1 MIMESFIHVKKSS
14 LRGELTIPPS
24 KSHTIRGII
33 FGLLADGVSEIKNP
47 LDAEDTR
54 SCVRCCR
61 LLGADIRTGKTWRIK
76 GVGGEIAVPEEP
88 LYVGNSGTTLGNLVA
103 VSALGKASVT
113 LDGDSSIRS
122 RPFLPLLNALSLL
135 GVETSSRNNLGK
147 CPITV
152 RGPLRG
158 GTATVDGITSIYIT
172 PFLVACPLA
181 DENTIL
187 NVIPPVNERS
197 YIRMTMNWLDFL
209 HCSYTTSNFTNIRI
223 LGGQSYTSF
232 KRTIPGDAS
241 SAAFPICAAAATS
254 SEVTIRGLDLE
265 DPQGDKAI
273 IEYLRKMGAEIEP
286 TEECLILHPST
297 LTGTTLDL
305 TDTPDLFPILCVMGC
320 AAEGETVL
328 QNIEVT
334 RMKETDRVKAMTAE
348 LKKMGGT
355 LIEAEP
361 ELHIKKS
368 TLHGA
373 KVRGYND
380 HRIVM
385 ALAVAGMIAAGTTVI
400 DSAESIS
407 VTYPTFVE
415 SMQQLGANIKK
426 NQSPEDEKNDT
437 SPGKNQKRRTRKMQ
451 RGD

>member
-1 MIMESFIHVKKSS
+1 MIMESLIYVKKSS
-14 LRGELTIPPS
+14 LRGETTIPAS

-47 LDAEDTR
+47 LDAQDTR

-61 LLGADIRTGKTWRIK
+61 LLGAEIKTGKAWTIS
-76 GVGGEIAVPEEP
+76 GVGGDLSVPEEP

-103 VSALGKASVT
+103 VSSLGKASVT
-113 LDGDSSIRS
+113 LDGDSSIRA
-122 RPFLPLLNALSLL
+122 RPFFPLLNALSAL
-135 GVETSSRNNLGK
+135 GAETASRDNLGK

-152 RGPLRG
+152 RGPLIG
-158 GTATVDGITSIYIT
+158 GTAVVEGITSIYVT

-181 DENTIL
+181 DENTL
-187 NVIPPVNERS
+187 LKVTPPVNEKS
-197 YIRMTMNWLDFL
+197 YIKMTMNWLDFL
-209 HCSYTTSNFTNIRI
+209 NCSYMNRNFTEIEI
-223 LGGQSYTSF
+223 MGGQYYTSF

-241 SAAFPICAAAATS
+241 SAAFPICAAAVTS
-254 SEVTIRGLDLE
+254 SEVTIKGIDLT

-273 IEYLRKMGAEIEP
+273 IEYLRRMGAEIET
-286 TEECLILHPST
+286 TEECLIIRPST
-297 LTGTTLDL
+297 LKGTTLDL
-305 TDTPDLFPILCVMGC
+305 TDTPDLLPILCVIGC
-320 AAEGETVL
+320 AAEGTTVL

-334 RMKETDRVKAMTAE
+334 RMKETDRVKAMTTE
-348 LKKMGGT
+348 LSKMGGT
-355 LIEAEP
+355 LVEEET
-361 ELHIKKS
+361 ELHIRKS

-385 ALAVAGMIAAGTTVI
+385 ALAVAGMIAEGTTII
-400 DSAESIS
+400 DSAESIC

-426 NQSPEDEKNDT
+426 TQSPEDEENDT
-437 SPGKNQKRRTRKMQ
+437 SPEEIQKGRTKQNTKR
-451 RGD
+451 